1 MNNMAI
7 VPAPQKK
14 IPARPPVSDAAA
26 ADFIQG
32 APDGRGGAWRKRK
45 VPITVSLPA
54 PLLDALD
61 AHAQATGQS
70 RAFVV
75 NVAVMEY
82 LKREGQGP
90 GSA

>member
-1 MNNMAI
+1 MAI
-7 VPAPQKK
+7 TKPVAQKT
-14 IPARPPVSDAAA
+14 PPLQTSEEAAA
-26 ADFIQG
+26 EFIQG

-45 VPITVSLPA
+45 LPVTVSLPA

-70 RAFVV
+70 RAFIV

-82 LKREGQGP
+82 LKRE
-90 GSA
+90 AA